1 MLWDEPRSTSS
12 HCGSENAED
21 HLVPVLPSTAAD
33 AGKVAFSVDEA
44 VAVLFSATFV
54 VPQVAAAAL
63 GAVAPIP
70 ETRTDTTSA
79 AKANRLTAARR
90 EAGARLAR
98 LRCGLRSRFR
108 AFTLDLRVGV
118 TLKM

>member
-1 MLWDEPRSTSS
+1 MVVQLVLSVDTWIWKAVAEAVSQLRPTWQMAWDEPRSTST

-33 AGKVAFSVDEA
+33 AGVPAFSVEEA
-44 VAVLFSATFV
+44 VAVLFSATLV

-70 ETRTDTTSA
+70 ETR
-79 AKANRLTAARR
+79 K
-90 EAGARLAR
+90 
-98 LRCGLRSRFR
+98 
-108 AFTLDLRVGV
+108 
-118 TLKM
+118 